1 VNSLNARALASVVV
15 LMLIMAALIFICA
28 GTLDYWQAWLFLA
41 VYFVSSLAIT
51 LYLIKR
57 DPNLLQRR
65 MRGGPT
71 AEKQPT
77 QKIIMWLTSL
87 GFVALLAVPALDR
100 RYGWSA
106 VPAIIELI
114 GDALV
119 ALGFLG
125 VLRVFRENTYTS
137 STIELAAGQR
147 VISTGPYALV
157 RHPMYAAALGFL
169 LGIPIAL
176 GSYFGLIIFVAI
188 AAALIWRL
196 FDEEKFL
203 GANLDGYVEYQK
215 KVPHRL
221 IPGIW

>member
-1 VNSLNARALASVVV
+1 
-15 LMLIMAALIFICA
+15 MAALIFISA
-28 GTLDYWQAWLFLA
+28 GTLDYWQAWLFLC
-41 VYFVSSLAIT
+41 VYLVSSLAII
-51 LYLIKR
+51 LYLIKK
-57 DPNLLQRR
+57 DPSLLQRR

-77 QKIIMWLTSL
+77 QKIIMSLTSL
-87 GFVALLAVPALDR
+87 GFIALLVVPALDR
-100 RYGWSA
+100 RYRWSTI
-106 VPAIIELI
+106 PMTIELI
-114 GDALV
+114 GDGLV

-137 STIELAAGQR
+137 STIELTAGQR

-196 FDEEKFL
+196 FDEEEFL
-203 GANLDGYVEYQK
+203 ATHLRGYVEYQK